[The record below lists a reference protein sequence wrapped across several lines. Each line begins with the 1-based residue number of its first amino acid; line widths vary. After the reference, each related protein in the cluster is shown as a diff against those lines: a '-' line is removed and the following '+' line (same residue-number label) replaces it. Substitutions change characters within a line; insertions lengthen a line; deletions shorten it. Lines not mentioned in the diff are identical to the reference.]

1 MKANDSVEK
10 DTTKKPKVKQQHI
23 RHTVYY
29 KNKDEKE
36 KVEKAAIAKDIT
48 ASKLIYK
55 LLKDEGII

>member
-1 MKANDSVEK
+1 MKTKDPVEK
-10 DTTKKPKVKQQHI
+10 NSTTKTKVKQQHI

-29 KNKDEKE
+29 KNKEEKE